1 MMISVQCN
9 ERRWCLVTGA
19 STGIGRAVAEELLA
33 NGFCVVGVARS
44 TQTLTKMAERWP
56 QAFVSV
62 AHDVTRIGLATRLI
76 DLGVPLDKMELVV
89 HSAGCA
95 RQGLPL
101 TQMCVSD
108 IEEVVATNVLG
119 TTLVVRDFASLLLRR
134 GSGTIVVLGSVA
146 AHDAAP
152 LMAAYAASK
161 AYVQQLVRCVRS
173 DLHGSGVRV
182 TCVQPGTTRTGLLD
196 GQPGLSAAE
205 RFAGFTP
212 LEAADLA
219 KTICWIHQQPA
230 HVNVQEM
237 TLFPVAQSLY
247 VRGVYRREPEIC
259 EFSAGP

>member
-1 MMISVQCN
+1 MTMPTQRN

-19 STGIGRAVAEELLA
+19 SAGIGRAAAEELLA
-33 NGFCVVGVARS
+33 EGFCVAGVARS
-44 TQTLTKMAERWP
+44 AKALTELAARWP
-56 QAFVSV
+56 HAFVGV
-62 AHDVTRIGLATRLI
+62 VHDVARPGLSTCLA
-76 DLGVPLDKMELVV
+76 DLGVPLDMVELVV

-101 TQMCVSD
+101 TQMCDRD
-108 IEEVVATNVLG
+108 IEEIVATNVLG
-119 TTLVVRDFASLLLRR
+119 TTLVVRDLAAVLVRR
-134 GSGTIVVLGSVA
+134 GAGTIVVLGSVA
-146 AHDAAP
+146 AQDAAP

-173 DLHGSGVRV
+173 DLHGSAVRI

-196 GQPGLSAAE
+196 GQPGLSAGE
-205 RFAGFTP
+205 RFAGFIP

-219 KTICWIHQQPA
+219 KAICWIHQQPS

-247 VRGVYRREPEIC
+247 VRGVHRRAPEATALADI
-259 EFSAGP
+259 P

>member
-1 MMISVQCN
+1 MTMSAQCN

-19 STGIGRAVAEELLA
+19 GAGIGRAVAEELLA
-33 NGFCVVGVARS
+33 EGFGVAGIARS
-44 TQTLTKMAERWP
+44 TQALAEMAARWP
-56 QAFVSV
+56 HTFVSV
-62 AHDVTRIGLATRLI
+62 AHDVARAGLPTRLT
-76 DLGVPLDKMELVV
+76 DLGVPLDKIELVV

-108 IEEVVATNVLG
+108 IEEVIATNVLG
-119 TTLVVRDFASLLLRR
+119 ATLVVRDFAGVLVRR
-134 GSGTIVVLGSVA
+134 GAGTIVVLGSVA
-146 AHDAAP
+146 AQDAAP

-196 GQPGLSAAE
+196 DQPGLSAGE

-247 VRGVYRREPEIC
+247 VRGVHRRAHETCALTAVP
-259 EFSAGP
+259 

>member
-1 MMISVQCN
+1 MTTQLN

-19 STGIGRAVAEELLA
+19 GTGIGRAVAEELLTE
-33 NGFCVVGVARS
+33 GFGVAGVARGPEA
-44 TQTLTKMAERWP
+44 LAELATRWP
-56 QAFVSV
+56 HAFVSV
-62 AHDVTRIGLATRLI
+62 VHDVSRPGLPTRLADI
-76 DLGVPLDKMELVV
+76 GVPLEKIELVV

-95 RQGLPL
+95 HQGMPL
-101 TQMCVSD
+101 TQMRDRD
-108 IEEVVATNVLG
+108 IEEIISTNVLG
-119 TTLVVRDFASLLLRR
+119 TTLVVRDFAGLLVRR
-134 GSGTIVVLGSVA
+134 GAGTIVVLGSVA
-146 AHDAAP
+146 AQDAAP

-161 AYVQQLVRCVRS
+161 AYVWQLVRCLRS

-196 GQPGLSAAE
+196 DQPGLSPAE

-219 KTICWIHQQPA
+219 QTVCWIHQQPA

-247 VRGVYRREPEIC
+247 VRGVHRRAPETC
-259 EFSAGP
+259 TLTAAT